1 MPLRLR
7 IIFTISAIFI
17 ALAYL
22 FAWSP
27 VFTVK
32 TITTSGLPAGV
43 SPKSIIERSDIRVG
57 DKLARIE
64 PRSIERL
71 IGETSWV
78 KNISVSRNWMKG
90 DVTIAISAR
99 IPVGLYKGKA
109 IDSSGNLFE
118 FPGEK
123 VQGLPT
129 VSAATPELG
138 LAAISLFSELP
149 SDLKNSLISMS
160 ARSDSSINS
169 WHREV
174 GRNIK
179 INWGSVEKLELK
191 VSVYRALLALPENK
205 LIRRVDLS
213 APHAPIVK

>member
-1 MPLRLR
+1 MSLRYR
-7 IIFTISAIFI
+7 ILLATATIFLAF
-17 ALAYL
+17 AYL

-27 VFTVK
+27 IFTVK
-32 TITTSGLPAGV
+32 TVTTSGIPVGV
-43 SPKSIIERSDIRVG
+43 SSKNIIERSGIQIG

-71 IGETSWV
+71 LSETSWV
-78 KNISVSRNWMKG
+78 KNISISRNWIKG
-90 DVTIAISAR
+90 EVAIAISAR
-99 IPVGLYKGKA
+99 VPVGLYRGKA
-109 IDSSGNLFE
+109 IDSSGRLFD

-123 VQGLPT
+123 VKNLPT
-129 VSAATPELG
+129 VSAATPSLG

-149 SDLKNSLISMS
+149 FDLKKSLISMS
-160 ARSDSSINS
+160 ATNDSSINS
-169 WHREV
+169 WHSEV
-174 GRNIK
+174 GRNVK

-191 VSVYRALLALPENK
+191 VTVYRALLALPENK